1 MKEKID
7 DVGFVRAVI
16 ADVKHRYKID
26 ATRIYGPGFSNGAM
40 LLHRIACDA
49 PDTFAAIA
57 PVSGGPMVSPCNE
70 RRPIPALLTPGRVDP
85 SIVRT
90 RPVMEKSGAL
100 RGDIG
105 GGRLNK

>member
-1 MKEKID
+1 MCISDWSSDVCSSDLHDFIVVYPDGVGRAWNAGSCCAKPMKEKID

-26 ATRIYGPGFSNGAM
+26 ATRIYGTGFSNGAM

-57 PVSGGPMVSPCNE
+57 PVSGDRQS
-70 RRPIPALLTPGRVDP
+70 T
-85 SIVRT
+85 
-90 RPVMEKSGAL
+90 
-100 RGDIG
+100 
-105 GGRLNK
+105 RLNSSH